1 MCSMQK
7 VPICE
12 NDPVDEGMA
21 CLEDRRERGK
31 SEKQHEK
38 VALPAREEPV
48 PKILSLDVSDDLTQR
63 NWAKMMDC
71 TRARFGHDE
80 KASNGKCRTYYRFTL
95 SPSLGAGYSLG
106 SLRAYAKAWAE
117 ESFRSNGN
125 LHEYAIVC
133 QRDAGCLQASVIVNA
148 TNKETGKK
156 LRIWKRGRVDLSV
169 SAREMGKERCLGPV
183 DLGIESFHDPVQEST
198 LAPASSRKR
207 AARGNGRRPK
217 AASNPKGTEVVS
229 IRMRASEAEAVDAAA
244 SAAGVSRSE
253 YIRSRLGDSAG
264 VLACD
269 QFLASDL
276 ICALN
281 SQVDALGRFVK
292 VNSSVQR
299 MLASKIDG
307 SEGSDEEGLDDLK
320 EALRDSEMQEDQAL
334 DIMGEYL
341 DELEHLKSML
351 KGG

>member
-1 MCSMQK
+1 MSSMQK

-12 NDPVDEGMA
+12 NDSVDEGMV

-48 PKILSLDVSDDLTQR
+48 PKVLSLDVSDDLTQR

-156 LRIWKRGRVDLSV
+156 LRIWKRGRVDLSM
-169 SAREMGKERCLGPV
+169 SAREMGKEHCLGPV

-198 LAPASSRKR
+198 MAPASSRKR
-207 AARGNGRRPK
+207 ADRGNERCPK
-217 AASNPKGTEVVS
+217 AASTPKGTEVVS
-229 IRMRASEAEAVDAAA
+229 ISMRASEAEAVVAAA

-253 YIRSRLGDSAG
+253 YIRSRLRESAEESDEG
-264 VLACD
+264 R
-269 QFLASDL
+269 FSTYDL
-276 ICALN
+276 ISAYN
-281 SQVDALGRFVK
+281 SSVDVLERLVSA
-292 VNSSVQR
+292 NSSVQR
-299 MLASKIDG
+299 MLTSKID
-307 SEGSDEEGLDDLK
+307 SLEGSDEGRLSDLR
-320 EALRDSEMQEDQAL
+320 EALHESEMLEDQAL
-334 DIMGEYL
+334 DMMSELLEEL
-341 DELEHLKSML
+341 DRMKANL
-351 KGG
+351 